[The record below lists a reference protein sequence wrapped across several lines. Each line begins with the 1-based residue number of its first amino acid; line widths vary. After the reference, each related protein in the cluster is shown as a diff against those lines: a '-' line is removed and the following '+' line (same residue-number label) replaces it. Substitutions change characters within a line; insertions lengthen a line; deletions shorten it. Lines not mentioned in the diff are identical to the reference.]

1 MYPHEIVIPFKN
13 QLTDNQFISLET
25 EESVDNFFKTHT
37 TGSILLVI
45 NSVCG
50 CAAGSARP
58 GVLMSLK
65 NEKKPDYFITVF
77 AGVDKEAT
85 AAARR
90 YLLPYPPS
98 SPSIAL
104 FKNGELIHMIERH
117 MIEGRSAD
125 MIAQHLKSLY
135 NTYCA

>member
-1 MYPHEIVIPFKN
+1 MYPPELVIPFKN
-13 QLTDNQFISLET
+13 QLTDHQFISLET
-25 EESVDNFFKTHT
+25 AEEVDEFFRTQRGT
-37 TGSILLVI
+37 VLLVI

-58 GVLMSLK
+58 GVIMSLNHPK
-65 NEKKPDYFITVF
+65 RPDHLITVF

-104 FKNGELIHMIERH
+104 LKDGELLHMIERH
-117 MIEGRSAD
+117 MIEGRSPE
-125 MIAQHLKSLY
+125 MIAQHLKALY
-135 NTYCA
+135 DQYC